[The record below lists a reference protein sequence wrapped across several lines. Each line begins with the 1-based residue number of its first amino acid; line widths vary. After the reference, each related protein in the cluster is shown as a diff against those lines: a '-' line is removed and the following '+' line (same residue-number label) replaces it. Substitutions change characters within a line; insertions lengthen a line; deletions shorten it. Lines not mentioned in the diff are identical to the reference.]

1 MNIFYYDI
9 AVGLPLRQC
18 FTYKSK
24 EVIKKGKRV
33 IVPFGSKSIVGIVVK
48 KIAKPKSLK
57 GLKEIISI
65 ADEHSCFN
73 GSIFEAIT
81 WASDYY
87 HHPIGEVFFSFMPTL
102 LRKQN
107 DKIIIDLD
115 DNTEYKLNEED
126 KKLKLTK
133 EQNIN
138 LSKLNKVEKF
148 SPSLIFGVTGSGK
161 TEIYL
166 QLAEKFILQNK
177 SILILVPEIN
187 LIPQLEKRFKD
198 RFNGDIGV
206 YHSRQT
212 PNQRLKVWLRS
223 KFGGIRIVI
232 GTRSSVLMPL
242 KNLGAIIIDEEH
254 DQSYKQAE
262 GFKFS
267 GRDLAIKRAQ
277 IENIPVFLGSA
288 TPSLQTLK
296 LVKEKKFKKFDLLR
310 RVDGKKPPK
319 LIPLDISDSPL
330 LGGIAI
336 ETMSIIEAA
345 INKGEQVL
353 IFLNRR
359 GFAPLYECDNCGWVA
374 KCSSCESNLVFHKS
388 KNRLICHKCESVY
401 GVNKTCPDCH
411 SNEINTLGTGTE
423 RVEEVLRSTFKK
435 VPIIRMDYDSTR
447 LKGSIEAIYEKA
459 NTSKEAILVG
469 TQMLSKGHDFPKVT
483 LCVILNADGGL
494 LSPEINAIEKI
505 SQQLI
510 QVSGRAGRNNNLAK
524 VIIQTRYPNDENLK
538 QIKTGD
544 YRLVSEQCLKN
555 SKALNMPP
563 YSTVAILRVTS
574 PSPESCYKFLD
585 KANNLLSDKKNI
597 YVIGPLPSIPLK
609 VKGNTRNHLMI
620 KSDTRTYLNRVLKYL
635 TYEIQ
640 TWPETK
646 RVKWTYAV
654 SYTHLTLPTISRV

>member
-102 LRKQN
+102 FRKQN

-148 SPSLIFGVTGSGK
+148 SPSLIYGVTGSGK

-330 LGGIAI
+330 LGGIANQ
-336 ETMSIIEAA
+336 TMSIIEAT

-544 YRLVSEQCLKN
+544 YRLVSEQCLKTN
-555 SKALNMPP
+555 KALNMPP
-563 YSTVAILRVTS
+563 YSTVAILRATS

-585 KANNLLSDKKNI
+585 KANNLLNDKKNI
-597 YVIGPLPSIPLK
+597 YVLGPLPSIPLK
-609 VKGNTRNHLMI
+609 VKGNTRNHLII
-620 KSDTRTYLNRVLKYL
+620 KSDTRTYLNRVLNYL

-646 RVKWTYAV
+646 KVKW
-654 SYTHLTLPTISRV
+654 SYDIDPYDMS

>member
-138 LSKLNKVEKF
+138 LSELNKVEKF
-148 SPSLIFGVTGSGK
+148 SPSLIYGVTGSGK

-198 RFNGDIGV
+198 RFIGDIGV

-336 ETMSIIEAA
+336 QTMSIIEAA

-435 VPIIRMDYDSTR
+435 VPVIRMDYDSTR
-447 LKGSIEAIYEKA
+447 LKGSIEAIYEKV
-459 NTSKEAILVG
+459 NKSKEAILVG

-544 YRLVSEQCLKN
+544 YRLVSEQCLKTN
-555 SKALNMPP
+555 KALNMPP

-585 KANNLLSDKKNI
+585 KANNLLNDKKNV

-609 VKGNTRNHLMI
+609 VKGNTRNHLII
-620 KSDTRTYLNRVLKYL
+620 KSETRTYLNRVLKYL
-635 TYEIQ
+635 TNEIQ
-640 TWPETK
+640 NWSESK
-646 RVKWTYAV
+646 KVKWTYDIDPYDM
-654 SYTHLTLPTISRV
+654 S

>member
-24 EVIKKGKRV
+24 DVIKKGKRV

-65 ADEHSCFN
+65 ADEHSCFS

-87 HHPIGEVFFSFMPTL
+87 HHPIGDVFFSFMPTL

-115 DNTEYKLNEED
+115 DNTEYKLNEDD

-148 SPSLIFGVTGSGK
+148 SPSLIYGVTGSGK

-336 ETMSIIEAA
+336 QTMSIIEAA

-544 YRLVSEQCLKN
+544 YRLVSEQCLKTN
-555 SKALNMPP
+555 KALNMPP
-563 YSTVAILRVTS
+563 YSTVAILRATS

-585 KANNLLSDKKNI
+585 KANNLLNDKKNI

-609 VKGNTRNHLMI
+609 VKGNTRNHLII
-620 KSDTRTYLNRVLKYL
+620 KSDTRTYLNRVLNYL

-646 RVKWTYAV
+646 KVKW
-654 SYTHLTLPTISRV
+654 SYDIDPYDMS

>member
-1 MNIFYYDI
+1 M
-9 AVGLPLRQC
+9 
-18 FTYKSK
+18 
-24 EVIKKGKRV
+24 
-33 IVPFGSKSIVGIVVK
+33 
-48 KIAKPKSLK
+48 
-57 GLKEIISI
+57 
-65 ADEHSCFN
+65 
-73 GSIFEAIT
+73 
-81 WASDYY
+81 
-87 HHPIGEVFFSFMPTL
+87 
-102 LRKQN
+102 
-107 DKIIIDLD
+107 
-115 DNTEYKLNEED
+115 
-126 KKLKLTK
+126 
-133 EQNIN
+133 
-138 LSKLNKVEKF
+138 
-148 SPSLIFGVTGSGK
+148 
-161 TEIYL
+161 
-166 QLAEKFILQNK
+166 
-177 SILILVPEIN
+177 
-187 LIPQLEKRFKD
+187 
-198 RFNGDIGV
+198 
-206 YHSRQT
+206 SRQT

-336 ETMSIIEAA
+336 QTMSIIEAA

-401 GVNKTCPDCH
+401 GVNKTCPDCD

-423 RVEEVLRSTFKK
+423 RVEEVLRSIFKK

-544 YRLVSEQCLKN
+544 YRLVSEQCLKTN
-555 SKALNMPP
+555 KTLNMPP
-563 YSTVAILRVTS
+563 YSTVAILRATS

-585 KANNLLSDKKNI
+585 KANNLLNDKKNI

-609 VKGNTRNHLMI
+609 VKGNTRNHLII
-620 KSDTRTYLNRVLKYL
+620 KSDTRTYLNRVLNYL

-646 RVKWTYAV
+646 KVKW
-654 SYTHLTLPTISRV
+654 SYDIDPYDMS

>member
-65 ADEHSCFN
+65 ADEHSCFD

-102 LRKQN
+102 LRKRN

-115 DNTEYKLNEED
+115 DNTEYKLNKED

-148 SPSLIFGVTGSGK
+148 SPSLIYGVTGSGK

-330 LGGIAI
+330 IGGIAI
-336 ETMSIIEAA
+336 QTMSIIQAA

-459 NTSKEAILVG
+459 NKSKEAILVG

-544 YRLVSEQCLKN
+544 YRLVSEQCLKTN
-555 SKALNMPP
+555 KALNMPP
-563 YSTVAILRVTS
+563 YSTVAILRATS

-585 KANNLLSDKKNI
+585 KANNLLNDKKNI

-609 VKGNTRNHLMI
+609 VKGNTRNHLII
-620 KSDTRTYLNRVLKYL
+620 KSDTRTYLNRVLNYL

-646 RVKWTYAV
+646 KVKW
-654 SYTHLTLPTISRV
+654 SYDIDPYDMS

>member
-107 DKIIIDLD
+107 DKIIIDLG

-148 SPSLIFGVTGSGK
+148 SPSLIYGVTGSGK

-336 ETMSIIEAA
+336 QTMSIIEAA

-544 YRLVSEQCLKN
+544 YRLVSEQCLKTN
-555 SKALNMPP
+555 KALNMPP

-646 RVKWTYAV
+646 RVKWTYDIDPYDM
-654 SYTHLTLPTISRV
+654 S

>member
-65 ADEHSCFN
+65 ADEYSCFN

-115 DNTEYKLNEED
+115 DNTEYKLNEKD

-148 SPSLIFGVTGSGK
+148 SPSLIYGVTGSGK

-212 PNQRLKVWLRS
+212 PNQRLKIWLRS

-336 ETMSIIEAA
+336 QTMSIIEAA
-345 INKGEQVL
+345 IKKEEQVL

-388 KNRLICHKCESVY
+388 KNRLICHQCESVY

-544 YRLVSEQCLKN
+544 YRLVSEQCLKTN
-555 SKALNMPP
+555 KALNMPP
-563 YSTVAILRVTS
+563 YSTVAILRATS

-585 KANNLLSDKKNI
+585 KANNLLNDKKNI
-597 YVIGPLPSIPLK
+597 NVTGPLPSIPLK
-609 VKGNTRNHLMI
+609 IKGNTRNHLII
-620 KSDTRTYLNRVLKYL
+620 KSDTRTYLNRVLNYL

-640 TWPETK
+640 TWTETK
-646 RVKWTYAV
+646 KVKW
-654 SYTHLTLPTISRV
+654 SYDIDPYDMS

>member
-148 SPSLIFGVTGSGK
+148 SPSLIYGVTGSGK

-336 ETMSIIEAA
+336 QTMSIIEAA

-459 NTSKEAILVG
+459 NKSNEAILVG

-544 YRLVSEQCLKN
+544 YRLVSEQCLKTN
-555 SKALNMPP
+555 KALNMPP
-563 YSTVAILRVTS
+563 YSTVAILRATS

-585 KANNLLSDKKNI
+585 KANNLLNDKKNI

-609 VKGNTRNHLMI
+609 VKGNTRNHLII
-620 KSDTRTYLNRVLKYL
+620 KSDTRTYLNRVLNYL

-646 RVKWTYAV
+646 KVKW
-654 SYTHLTLPTISRV
+654 SYDIDPYDMS

>member
-65 ADEHSCFN
+65 VDEHSCFN

-138 LSKLNKVEKF
+138 LSKLNEVEKF
-148 SPSLIFGVTGSGK
+148 SPSLIYGVTGSGK

-336 ETMSIIEAA
+336 QTMSIIEAA

-544 YRLVSEQCLKN
+544 YRLVSEQCLKTN
-555 SKALNMPP
+555 KTLNMPP
-563 YSTVAILRVTS
+563 YSTVAILRATS

-585 KANNLLSDKKNI
+585 KANNLLNDKKNI

-609 VKGNTRNHLMI
+609 VKGNTRNHLII
-620 KSDTRTYLNRVLKYL
+620 KSDTRTYLNRVLNYL

-646 RVKWTYAV
+646 KVKW
-654 SYTHLTLPTISRV
+654 SYDIDPYDMS

>member
-24 EVIKKGKRV
+24 DVITKGKRV

-65 ADEHSCFN
+65 ADEHSCFD

-115 DNTEYKLNEED
+115 DNAEYKLNEDD

-148 SPSLIFGVTGSGK
+148 SPSLIYGVTGSGK

-187 LIPQLEKRFKD
+187 LIPQLEKRFKN

-336 ETMSIIEAA
+336 QTMSIIEAA
-345 INKGEQVL
+345 INKKEQVL

-388 KNRLICHKCESVY
+388 KKRLICHKCESVY
-401 GVNKTCPDCH
+401 GVNKTCPDCQ
-411 SNEINTLGTGTE
+411 SNEINTLGAGTE

-459 NTSKEAILVG
+459 NKSKEAILVG

-544 YRLVSEQCLKN
+544 YRLVSEQCLQTN
-555 SKALNMPP
+555 KALNMPP
-563 YSTVAILRVTS
+563 YSTVAILRATS
-574 PSPESCYKFLD
+574 PSPESCFKFLD
-585 KANNLLSDKKNI
+585 KANNLLNDKKNVS
-597 YVIGPLPSIPLK
+597 VIGPLPSIPLK
-609 VKGNTRNHLMI
+609 IKGNTRNHLII
-620 KSDTRTYLNRVLKYL
+620 KSNTRTYLNRVLKYL
-635 TYEIQ
+635 TNEIQ

-646 RVKWTYAV
+646 KVKWTYDIDPYDM
-654 SYTHLTLPTISRV
+654 S

>member
-65 ADEHSCFN
+65 ADEYSCFN

-115 DNTEYKLNEED
+115 DNTEYKLNEDD

-148 SPSLIFGVTGSGK
+148 SPSLIYGVTGSGK

-212 PNQRLKVWLRS
+212 PNQRLKIWLRS

-336 ETMSIIEAA
+336 QTMSIIEAA

-388 KNRLICHKCESVY
+388 KNRLICHQCESVY

-544 YRLVSEQCLKN
+544 YRLVSEQCLKTN
-555 SKALNMPP
+555 KALNMPP
-563 YSTVAILRVTS
+563 YSTVAILRATS

-585 KANNLLSDKKNI
+585 KANNLLNDKKNI
-597 YVIGPLPSIPLK
+597 NVTGPLPSIPLK
-609 VKGNTRNHLMI
+609 IKGNTRNHLII
-620 KSDTRTYLNRVLKYL
+620 KSDTRTYLNRVLNYL

-640 TWPETK
+640 TWTETK
-646 RVKWTYAV
+646 KVKW
-654 SYTHLTLPTISRV
+654 SYDIDPYDMS

>member
-148 SPSLIFGVTGSGK
+148 SPSLIYGVTGSGK

-212 PNQRLKVWLRS
+212 PNQRLKIWLRS

-336 ETMSIIEAA
+336 QTMSIIEAA

-388 KNRLICHKCESVY
+388 KNRLICHQCESVY

-544 YRLVSEQCLKN
+544 YRLVSEQCLKTN
-555 SKALNMPP
+555 KALNMPP
-563 YSTVAILRVTS
+563 YSKVAILRATS

-585 KANNLLSDKKNI
+585 KANNLLNDKKNI

-609 VKGNTRNHLMI
+609 VKGNTRNHLII
-620 KSDTRTYLNRVLKYL
+620 KSDTRTYLNRVLNYL

-646 RVKWTYAV
+646 KVKW
-654 SYTHLTLPTISRV
+654 SYDIDPYDMS

>member
-148 SPSLIFGVTGSGK
+148 SPSLIYGVTGSGK

-212 PNQRLKVWLRS
+212 PNQRLKIWLRS

-336 ETMSIIEAA
+336 QTMSIIEAA

-388 KNRLICHKCESVY
+388 KNRLICHQCESVY

-544 YRLVSEQCLKN
+544 YRLVSEQCLKTN
-555 SKALNMPP
+555 KALNMPP
-563 YSTVAILRVTS
+563 YSTVAILRATS

-585 KANNLLSDKKNI
+585 KANNLLNDKKNI
-597 YVIGPLPSIPLK
+597 NVTGPLPSIPLK
-609 VKGNTRNHLMI
+609 IKGNTRNHLII
-620 KSDTRTYLNRVLKYL
+620 KSDTRTYLNRVLNYL

-640 TWPETK
+640 TWTETK
-646 RVKWTYAV
+646 KVKW
-654 SYTHLTLPTISRV
+654 SYDIDPYDMS

>member
-65 ADEHSCFN
+65 ADEHSCFS

-138 LSKLNKVEKF
+138 LSKLNKVKKF
-148 SPSLIFGVTGSGK
+148 SPSLIYGVTGSGK

-166 QLAEKFILQNK
+166 QLAEKFILKNQ

-242 KNLGAIIIDEEH
+242 KNLGAIIVDEEH

-336 ETMSIIEAA
+336 QTMGIIEAA

-544 YRLVSEQCLKN
+544 YRLVSEQCLKTN
-555 SKALNMPP
+555 KALNMPP
-563 YSTVAILRVTS
+563 YSTVAILRATS

-585 KANNLLSDKKNI
+585 KANNLLNDKKNI

-609 VKGNTRNHLMI
+609 VKGNTRNHLII
-620 KSDTRTYLNRVLKYL
+620 KSDTRTYLNRVLNYL

-646 RVKWTYAV
+646 KVKW
-654 SYTHLTLPTISRV
+654 SYDIDPYDMS

>member
-65 ADEHSCFN
+65 ADEHSCFG

-115 DNTEYKLNEED
+115 DNTEYKLNEDD

-148 SPSLIFGVTGSGK
+148 SPSLIYGVTGSGK

-336 ETMSIIEAA
+336 QTMSIIEAA

-544 YRLVSEQCLKN
+544 YRLVSEQCLKTN
-555 SKALNMPP
+555 KALNMPP
-563 YSTVAILRVTS
+563 YSTVAILRATS

-585 KANNLLSDKKNI
+585 KANNLLNDKKNI
-597 YVIGPLPSIPLK
+597 NVTGPLPSIPLK
-609 VKGNTRNHLMI
+609 IKGNTRNHLII
-620 KSDTRTYLNRVLKYL
+620 KSDTRTYLNRVLNYL

-640 TWPETK
+640 TWTETK
-646 RVKWTYAV
+646 KVKW
-654 SYTHLTLPTISRV
+654 SYDIDPYDMS

>member
-1 MNIFYYDI
+1 MTKKQKNKTIEDKDETI
-9 AVGLPLRQC
+9 IEMAPII
-18 FTYKSK
+18 K
-24 EVIKKGKRV
+24 EKYTKLFLI
-33 IVPFGSKSIVGIVVK
+33 ISLTLSSLSIVLITFFFIWFSSNDFED
-48 KIAKPKSLK
+48 KIYQETIKSSDSLNK
-57 GLKEIISI
+57 VINNFKKEIKQEIENLRNDFVTNNQKFSN
-65 ADEHSCFN
+65 FN
-73 GSIFEAIT
+73 SKIFT
-81 WASDYY
+81 D
-87 HHPIGEVFFSFMPTL
+87 
-102 LRKQN
+102 
-107 DKIIIDLD
+107 
-115 DNTEYKLNEED
+115 
-126 KKLKLTK
+126 
-133 EQNIN
+133 
-138 LSKLNKVEKF
+138 KLNKVEKF
-148 SPSLIFGVTGSGK
+148 SPSLIYGVTGSGK

-336 ETMSIIEAA
+336 QTMSIIEAT

-544 YRLVSEQCLKN
+544 YRLVSEQCLKTN
-555 SKALNMPP
+555 KALNMPP
-563 YSTVAILRVTS
+563 YSTVAILRATS

-585 KANNLLSDKKNI
+585 NANNLLNDKNNI

-609 VKGNTRNHLMI
+609 VKGNTRNHLII
-620 KSDTRTYLNRVLKYL
+620 KSDSRTYLNRVLNYL

-646 RVKWTYAV
+646 KVKW
-654 SYTHLTLPTISRV
+654 SYDIDPYDMS

>member
-138 LSKLNKVEKF
+138 LSKLNKVKKF
-148 SPSLIFGVTGSGK
+148 SPSLIYGVTGSGK

-166 QLAEKFILQNK
+166 QLAEKFILKNQ

-242 KNLGAIIIDEEH
+242 KNLGAIIVDEEH

-277 IENIPVFLGSA
+277 IDNIPIFLGSA

-296 LVKEKKFKKFDLLR
+296 LVRERKFKKFDLLR

-336 ETMSIIEAA
+336 QTMSIIEAA
-345 INKGEQVL
+345 INRGEQVL

-459 NTSKEAILVG
+459 NKSKEAILVG

-544 YRLVSEQCLKN
+544 YRLVSEKCLKTN
-555 SKALNMPP
+555 KALNMPP
-563 YSTVAILRVTS
+563 YSTVAILRATS

-585 KANNLLSDKKNI
+585 KANNLLNDKKNI

-609 VKGNTRNHLMI
+609 VKGNTRNHLII
-620 KSDTRTYLNRVLKYL
+620 KSDTRTYLNRVLNYL

-646 RVKWTYAV
+646 KVKW
-654 SYTHLTLPTISRV
+654 SYDIDPYDMS

>member
-24 EVIKKGKRV
+24 DVIKKGKRV

-65 ADEHSCFN
+65 ADEHSCFS

-148 SPSLIFGVTGSGK
+148 SPSLIYGVTGSGK

-336 ETMSIIEAA
+336 QTMSIIEAA

-510 QVSGRAGRNNNLAK
+510 QVSGRACINNNLAK

-544 YRLVSEQCLKN
+544 YRLVSEQCLKTN
-555 SKALNMPP
+555 KALNMPP
-563 YSTVAILRVTS
+563 YSTVAILRATS

-585 KANNLLSDKKNI
+585 KANNLLNDKKNI

-609 VKGNTRNHLMI
+609 VKGNTRNHLII
-620 KSDTRTYLNRVLKYL
+620 KSDTRTYLNRVLNYL

-646 RVKWTYAV
+646 KVKW
-654 SYTHLTLPTISRV
+654 SYDIDPYDMS

>member
-9 AVGLPLRQC
+9 AIGLPLRQC

-148 SPSLIFGVTGSGK
+148 SPSLIYGVTGSGK

-336 ETMSIIEAA
+336 QTMSIIEAA

-544 YRLVSEQCLKN
+544 YRLVSEQCLQTN
-555 SKALNMPP
+555 KALNMPP
-563 YSTVAILRVTS
+563 YSTVAILRATS

-585 KANNLLSDKKNI
+585 KANNLLNDKKNI

-609 VKGNTRNHLMI
+609 VKGNTRNHLII
-620 KSDTRTYLNRVLKYL
+620 KSDTRTYLNRVLNYL

-646 RVKWTYAV
+646 KVKW
-654 SYTHLTLPTISRV
+654 SYDIDPYDMS

>member
-24 EVIKKGKRV
+24 DVIKKGKRV
-33 IVPFGSKSIVGIVVK
+33 IVPFGTKSIVGIVVK

-65 ADEHSCFN
+65 ADEHSCFS

-102 LRKQN
+102 LRKRN

-115 DNTEYKLNEED
+115 DNTEYKLNEDD

-148 SPSLIFGVTGSGK
+148 SPSLIYGVTGSGK

-336 ETMSIIEAA
+336 QTMSIIEAA

-459 NTSKEAILVG
+459 NKSKEAILVG

-544 YRLVSEQCLKN
+544 YRLVSEQCLKTN
-555 SKALNMPP
+555 KTLNMPP
-563 YSTVAILRVTS
+563 YSTVAILRATS

-585 KANNLLSDKKNI
+585 KANNLLNGKKNI

-609 VKGNTRNHLMI
+609 VKGNTRNHLII
-620 KSDTRTYLNRVLKYL
+620 KSDTRTYLNRVLNYL

-646 RVKWTYAV
+646 KVKW
-654 SYTHLTLPTISRV
+654 SYDIDPYDMS